1 MPDTPFRVAL
11 ANGLRYASV
20 LDFTHLLDDAGAS
33 LTVVDAPTSDAE
45 AAERLAGFHG
55 IIWPHGPYRLTPFDQ
70 LPDLQGVIAPTVG
83 VDHVDLDA
91 ATAAGVVVGHLRDF
105 ATEQTAD
112 MAMFLI
118 IGTVRRVPQMW
129 AQWRQGNRA
138 IPAWEAQIRPIGDM
152 RGATLALIGF
162 GRIARAVAVRAQ
174 GFGMRCIAY
183 GPTVSPWEAASMG
196 VELADLETAFTT
208 GDAVSVH
215 LPLSTSTH
223 HFVNGDLLS
232 RMKSSAVL
240 INVSRGPVVDEA
252 ALLEALQAG
261 RIAGAGLD
269 VFEQEPVTPDN
280 PLVNLPNV
288 LWLPHAGGSSDEGI
302 RRVGEGSAEQM
313 AWLAQGYW
321 PRHVANA
328 GVQPRIPLRR
338 RGYPDRDRAS

>member
-1 MPDTPFRVAL
+1 M
-11 ANGLRYASV
+11 
-20 LDFTHLLDDAGAS
+20 
-33 LTVVDAPTSDAE
+33 
-45 AAERLAGFHG
+45 
-55 IIWPHGPYRLTPFDQ
+55 
-70 LPDLQGVIAPTVG
+70 
-83 VDHVDLDA
+83 
-91 ATAAGVVVGHLRDF
+91 
-105 ATEQTAD
+105 
-112 MAMFLI
+112 
-118 IGTVRRVPQMW
+118 
-129 AQWRQGNRA
+129 
-138 IPAWEAQIRPIGDM
+138 
-152 RGATLALIGF
+152 
-162 GRIARAVAVRAQ
+162 
-174 GFGMRCIAY
+174 
-183 GPTVSPWEAASMG
+183 
-196 VELADLETAFTT
+196 
-208 GDAVSVH
+208 
-215 LPLSTSTH
+215 
-223 HFVNGDLLS
+223 
-232 RMKSSAVL
+232 L